1 MLKICNVSKIFEND
15 DKIEN
20 VLQNINLNIQKQE
33 IVSLV
38 GHSGCGKSTLLRI
51 IAGLEKASSGFISLN
66 NKILT
71 NPNSNIGMVFQDPR
85 LLPWLNVFDNI
96 KLSILNEHK
105 ETQKFKINQTLKIV
119 GLENIEKLWPRQLS
133 GGMAQ
138 RVAIARALVQ
148 SPEVL
153 LLDEPFSALDSFT
166 KANLQEHVK
175 YLWATLKITIIMVT
189 HDINEATTMSDRIL
203 VLKKPNENKITNSEI
218 VKIDHPRSDYKKN
231 VYNDIIKKSILNA
244 KNYRTK
250 LVL

>member
-1 MLKICNVSKIFEND
+1 
-15 DKIEN
+15 
-20 VLQNINLNIQKQE
+20 
-33 IVSLV
+33 
-38 GHSGCGKSTLLRI
+38 
-51 IAGLEKASSGFISLN
+51 
-66 NKILT
+66 
-71 NPNSNIGMVFQDPR
+71 MVFQDPR

-105 ETQKFKINQTLKIV
+105 DTQKFKINQTLKIV

-231 VYNDIIKKSILNA
+231 DLLIKKGTILQPNHILALKTLGISKIKVKKSCSSICS
-244 KNYRTK
+244 YRQ
-250 LVL
+250 